1 MGKPVQP
8 DEQVTDSV
16 INAMSLIAGEYQ
28 SDSEEEGEVDHDDLK
43 QTFIDEKIKE
53 LAEQAEKKR
62 PSAASS
68 EAGDDVQIVGYEN
81 GAGDKDVEFISET
94 LPPTKKDKTKEK
106 ERKLKKSKEK
116 SPKRRSTSRER
127 KRSKSKTPPK
137 RRKSSSPKQV
147 RSPKRAKRRTNHP
160 KETDSPKQ
168 ARVKTTNI
176 ENLLEVESGKK
187 LIDQPE
193 EAQGISHLY
202 DVLTVLCGN
211 YFKVEL
217 TGSICMEQ
225 F

>member
-106 ERKLKKSKEK
+106 ERKSKKSKEK

-147 RSPKRAKRRTNHP
+147 RSPKRAKRSRSRDRE
-160 KETDSPKQ
+160 KENKSPKRDRQ
-168 ARVKTTNI
+168 SKTSSSKNDKHRQSSRGREREETNRPTRR
-176 ENLLEVESGKK
+176 S
-187 LIDQPE
+187 PR
-193 EAQGISHLY
+193 
-202 DVLTVLCGN
+202 
-211 YFKVEL
+211 YFTFIRCVNSIMREL
-217 TGSICMEQ
+217 